1 MRIRSIAASALA
13 LGIAVLSSAPEAQ
26 SQGVGAL
33 TGVVLDSAGTR
44 LEGAEVRLQGSALV
58 ARTDS
63 AGVFLLAAPAGSA
76 ELRVRRLGYHPS
88 ALAVAIIA
96 GETQTLAIVLV
107 INPTLVDTVLV
118 GAAATSPRMFD
129 FEQRRVRGVGSF
141 ITRKDIEKRR
151 PHVMSE
157 MLRTVP
163 GVRLDRSNTGRNSVD
178 MTRNFDRRSRSIC
191 PVQLFVDGH
200 PYRGYGFGLDNFA
213 PDEVEALEVYRS
225 VSELPPE
232 FNFGS
237 ASCGVI
243 AVWTRDPPPKEKR

>member
-13 LGIAVLSSAPEAQ
+13 LGITALSSASEAGG
-26 SQGVGAL
+26 QGVGAL
-33 TGVVLDSAGTR
+33 IGVVLDSAGMR
-44 LEGAEVRLQGSALV
+44 LEGAEVRLLGSALV

-63 AGVFLLAAPAGSA
+63 AGAFLLAAPAGNG

-88 ALAVAIIA
+88 ALPVEIIA

-107 INPTLVDTVLV
+107 VHPILVDSVLV
-118 GAAATSPRMFD
+118 GVAAISPRMFD

-163 GVRLDRSNTGRNSVD
+163 GVRLDRSNTGRNSID
-178 MTRNFDRRSRSIC
+178 MMRNFDRRSRSIC

-232 FNFGS
+232 YNYGS
-237 ASCGVI
+237 ASCGVV
-243 AVWTRDPPPKEKR
+243 AVWTRDPPAREKR

>member
-13 LGIAVLSSAPEAQ
+13 IGIAALSSASE
-26 SQGVGAL
+26 SRGQGIGAL
-33 TGVVLDSAGTR
+33 NGVVLDSAGMR
-44 LEGAEVRLQGSALV
+44 IEGAEVHLLRSALV

-63 AGVFLLAAPAGSA
+63 AGMFLLAAPAGNA
-76 ELRVRRLGYHPS
+76 ELHVRRLGYHP
-88 ALAVAIIA
+88 LAFAIAVIA
-96 GETQTLAIVLV
+96 GETQSLEIVLLVHPTV
-107 INPTLVDTVLV
+107 IDTVLV
-118 GAAATSPRMFD
+118 DAVATSPRMYD

-178 MTRNFDRRSRSIC
+178 MTRNFDRRSRGIC

-200 PYRGYGFGLDNFA
+200 PYRGYGFGLDNFT
-213 PDEVEALEVYRS
+213 PDEVEAVEVYRS
-225 VSELPPE
+225 VSEIPPE
-232 FNFGS
+232 YNYGS

-243 AVWTRDPPPKEKR
+243 ALWTRDPPPKEK